1 MPLVVI
7 LVVGQDPVILQTRS
21 SILRSAGYAA
31 REASTIAEAIDLFQ
45 NGDFDLVLL
54 CHSLSVADRDRIVR
68 FVRSGGSRVPIYT
81 VSSASG
87 DFQAGSADRVLSS
100 RPQDL
105 IKELETT
112 LPVEH
117 SPRSMAHAGYFH

>member
-31 REASTIAEAIDLFQ
+31 REASTIAEAIELFQ
-45 NGDFDLVLL
+45 NGDFDLILL
-54 CHSLSVADRDRIVR
+54 CHSLPLNDRDRIVR
-68 FVRSGGSRVPIYT
+68 FIRSAGSHVPICT

-87 DFQAGSADRVLSS
+87 DFQAGLTDRVLSS

-105 IKELETT
+105 IKELEATVT
-112 LPVEH
+112 VEH
-117 SPRSMAHAGYFH
+117 LPQSMAHAGYFH